1 VCVCVCARALCAV
14 HVCQIPCRGRRQN
27 VRAHAPDAHTHMA
40 YTADWLFAAAGSK
53 VRSRSSSRCRPSIE
67 SSLCTIYSVPDSHS
81 HAGAP
86 ARASRPRTSSRYHIS
101 GQSPRTR
108 GRRAGPPGG
117 AHAPS
122 LALDVANWSLFVV
135 AARVARHPLSR
146 ALQRVAPEDEA
157 RDTVLLN
164 QLPEQFL
171 WRRLALS
178 RRPRARRHRIV
189 IWRVRVSPSFRT
201 SIFEDAAA
209 KPSSLW

>member
-1 VCVCVCARALCAV
+1 VCVCVCVSAVCCARVSNSMRGAASERKSARA
-14 HVCQIPCRGRRQN
+14 G
-27 VRAHAPDAHTHMA
+27 RAHTRMAHT
-40 YTADWLFAAAGSK
+40 TDWLFSAAGSK
-53 VRSRSSSRCRPSIE
+53 VRSRSSSRCRPAIV
-67 SSLCTIYSVPDSHS
+67 SSLCTLYSGQTRS

-86 ARASRPRTSSRYHIS
+86 PRASRARTSSRYHIS
-101 GQSPRTR
+101 GESPRTR

-164 QLPEQFL
+164 QLPEQVL
-171 WRRLALS
+171 WRRLALA
-178 RRPRARRHRIV
+178 RRPCARRHRIV
-189 IWRVRVSPSFRT
+189 ISEGS
-201 SIFEDAAA
+201 
-209 KPSSLW
+209 